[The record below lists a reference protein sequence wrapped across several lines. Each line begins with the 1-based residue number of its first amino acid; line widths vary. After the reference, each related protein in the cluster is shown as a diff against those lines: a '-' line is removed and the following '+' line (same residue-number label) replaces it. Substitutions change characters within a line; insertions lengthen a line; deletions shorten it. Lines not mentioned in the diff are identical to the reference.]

1 MLAVT
6 VIKNTVTKRLWNF
19 QIHFLPYSNAFEKK
33 FFFANMF
40 FYHFLQLCPRG
51 HISKMLALT
60 VIKNTVTKRLWN
72 FQIHFPPYSN
82 AFEKQIFFSN
92 MFFYHFLQLC
102 PRGHISK
109 MLAVTVIKNTVTKRL
124 WNFQIHF
131 LPYSNAFEK
140 KIFFA
145 NMFFY
150 HFLQLCP
157 RGHISKMLA
166 LTVIKNT
173 VTKRLW
179 NFQIHFPP
187 YSNAFEK
194 QIFFSN
200 MFFYH
205 FLQLCPRG
213 HISKMLAVTVIEN
226 TVNKRLWNFQ
236 IRFLPYSN
244 ALEKKFFF
252 QTCSFI
258 IFFNFVP
265 EVKSRKCLL

>member
-1 MLAVT
+1 MRLRKNFFSKHVLLSFSSTLSPSHISKMLALT

-19 QIHFLPYSNAFEKK
+19 QIHFLPYSNALKK
-33 FFFANMF
+33 IFLPNMF

-72 FQIHFPPYSN
+72 FQIHFLPYSN
-82 AFEKQIFFSN
+82 AFKKIFLPN

-109 MLAVTVIKNTVTKRL
+109 MLAVIVIKNTVTKRL

-140 KIFFA
+140 K
-145 NMFFY
+145 
-150 HFLQLCP
+150 
-157 RGHISKMLA
+157 
-166 LTVIKNT
+166 
-173 VTKRLW
+173 
-179 NFQIHFPP
+179 
-187 YSNAFEK
+187 
-194 QIFFSN
+194 
-200 MFFYH
+200 
-205 FLQLCPRG
+205 
-213 HISKMLAVTVIEN
+213 
-226 TVNKRLWNFQ
+226 
-236 IRFLPYSN
+236 
-244 ALEKKFFF
+244 FFF

-265 EVKSRKCLL
+265 ESYF